1 MALAEWLSST
11 GRDIADVFR
20 FGSWT
25 DLRRAAGFPTPD
37 SGQAEDQLLKRTSAF
52 AHVDDPERA
61 HAYTRFLQGR
71 VRYDSLDEREQ
82 RFARMLFFSLWP
94 NAGGFASYQDGF
106 DVLAQNAAVR
116 DEIRQ
121 VIAVA
126 LAGTTHVTAPLEP
139 GMERVTLRTHAHYS
153 REEVLAALDWASLT
167 HKPSAFVPGVVW
179 SQAMSTD
186 AFLVTLHKAESEYK
200 ATTMY
205 RDFAMSPDVF
215 HCESQNAVAT
225 DSPTGQRYLRHR
237 ELGTHVLILART
249 AKRNEWKGPGAYRC
263 LGPATIADHQGERPI
278 AITWNLTH
286 SMAMDFFQ
294 AASLTG

>member
-1 MALAEWLSST
+1 
-11 GRDIADVFR
+11 
-20 FGSWT
+20 
-25 DLRRAAGFPTPD
+25 
-37 SGQAEDQLLKRTSAF
+37 
-52 AHVDDPERA
+52 
-61 HAYTRFLQGR
+61 
-71 VRYDSLDEREQ
+71 
-82 RFARMLFFSLWP
+82 
-94 NAGGFASYQDGF
+94 
-106 DVLAQNAAVR
+106 
-116 DEIRQ
+116 
-121 VIAVA
+121 
-126 LAGTTHVTAPLEP
+126 
-139 GMERVTLRTHAHYS
+139 
-153 REEVLAALDWASLT
+153 
-167 HKPSAFVPGVVW
+167 
-179 SQAMSTD
+179 
-186 AFLVTLHKAESEYK
+186 
-200 ATTMY
+200 MY